1 LPSPEHGTLA
11 GMNDILGLIDDPALV
26 ADLRR
31 VVAAADRTLHE
42 MSVPVQRRAWTEAA
56 LVVLDAAA
64 AAACAGEYPR
74 RPGVI
79 LVCTEPADLPGWQ
92 AAATVGAEH
101 VLALP
106 SEEVELLSII
116 AAAGEPSTGAGT
128 VLAIVGGCGGAGAS
142 TFAAALAWA
151 AGHDDRRDTLL
162 VDADPFGGGLDV
174 LTGLEERSGVRWS
187 GLTVDGGRISARAL
201 RDAVPVWAPG
211 LGVLSTDR
219 ENADRL
225 TAGAARAVV
234 EAVRGAGTTVV
245 CDVGRSFDPVA
256 DAVIALSDLTVLV
269 VPARIGAVLSAAR
282 MARVL
287 SLRDEPAG
295 VVVRG
300 PAPGGLRPVDV
311 ADAVGLDVLTSM
323 RPEPGLTEML
333 ERGGLRLRSRS
344 PLLGAAHDVLAV
356 VGADRAGP
364 RWAA

>member
-1 LPSPEHGTLA
+1 
-11 GMNDILGLIDDPALV
+11 MNDILGLIDDAALI

-42 MSVPVQRRAWTEAA
+42 MSVPIPRRAWTEASI
-56 LVVLDAAA
+56 VVLDAAA
-64 AAACAGEYPR
+64 AAVCAGEYPR

-79 LVCTEPADLPGWQ
+79 LVCTGPADLPEWQ

-116 AAAGEPSTGAGT
+116 AAAGEPSAGAGI
-128 VLAIVGGCGGAGAS
+128 VLAVVGGCGGAGAS

-151 AGHDDRRDTLL
+151 AGREDRRDTLL

-174 LTGLEERSGVRWS
+174 LTGLEEHPGVRWS

-211 LGVLSTDR
+211 VGILSTDR
-219 ENADRL
+219 ENIGRP
-225 TAGAARAVV
+225 TATAAGAVV
-234 EAVRGAGTTVV
+234 EAVRAAGTTVV
-245 CDVGRSFDPVA
+245 CDVGRNFDPVA
-256 DAVIALSDLTVLV
+256 DAVLALSDFTVLI
-269 VPARIGAVLSAAR
+269 VPARIGAVLAATR
-282 MARVL
+282 IARIL
-287 SLRDEPAG
+287 STRGEPAG
-295 VVVRG
+295 IVLRG
-300 PAPGGLRPVDV
+300 PAPGGLRPADV

-323 RPEPGLTEML
+323 RPEPGLAEML
-333 ERGGLRLRSRS
+333 ERGGLRLRGRS
-344 PLLGAAHDVLAV
+344 PLLGAAHDVLTAA
-356 VGADRAGP
+356 GSGSSGP